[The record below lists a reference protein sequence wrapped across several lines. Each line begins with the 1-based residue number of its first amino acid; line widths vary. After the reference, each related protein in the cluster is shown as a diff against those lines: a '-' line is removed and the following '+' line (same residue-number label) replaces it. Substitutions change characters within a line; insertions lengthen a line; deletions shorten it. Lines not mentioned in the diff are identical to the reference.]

1 MSDWLRLDVTVRD
14 RDLVLGLG
22 VAQGETVAIVGPNG
36 AGKST
41 VLQLVAGSLRP
52 DSGEIRLGGELLSGP
67 DGHLPPHRRRFS
79 YVEQRSLLFPHL
91 NVLDNV
97 AFGPRSRG
105 MTKAE
110 ARQRAMDE
118 LRTLGLD
125 DLASRRPAALS
136 GGQAQRAA
144 IARALAIDPQV
155 LLLDEPFAALDVT
168 VSPELRRL
176 LHDRL
181 IDRTALLVTHDVLDV
196 VTLAD
201 RLVAIESGRIVA
213 DGGVEEIFAA
223 PPTQFLADFVGINL
237 LHGIA
242 DTPDAVRIGDQL
254 LIGTGDRL
262 VAGRPAR
269 ATVAPNAIS
278 VHLEPPGG
286 SPRNVLPA
294 TVTGI
299 ASHGPIAEVLLEVG
313 GQRLRAE
320 LTPTAVSELR
330 LVPGMRVF
338 AVLKATQVGLH

>member
-52 DSGEIRLGGELLSGP
+52 DSGEIRLGGEILSGP

-155 LLLDEPFAALDVT
+155 LLLDEPR
-168 VSPELRRL
+168 SIRKCCCSMSHSRR
-176 LHDRL
+176 
-181 IDRTALLVTHDVLDV
+181 
-196 VTLAD
+196 
-201 RLVAIESGRIVA
+201 S
-213 DGGVEEIFAA
+213 
-223 PPTQFLADFVGINL
+223 
-237 LHGIA
+237 
-242 DTPDAVRIGDQL
+242 
-254 LIGTGDRL
+254 
-262 VAGRPAR
+262 
-269 ATVAPNAIS
+269 
-278 VHLEPPGG
+278 
-286 SPRNVLPA
+286 
-294 TVTGI
+294 
-299 ASHGPIAEVLLEVG
+299 
-313 GQRLRAE
+313 
-320 LTPTAVSELR
+320 
-330 LVPGMRVF
+330 M
-338 AVLKATQVGLH
+338 